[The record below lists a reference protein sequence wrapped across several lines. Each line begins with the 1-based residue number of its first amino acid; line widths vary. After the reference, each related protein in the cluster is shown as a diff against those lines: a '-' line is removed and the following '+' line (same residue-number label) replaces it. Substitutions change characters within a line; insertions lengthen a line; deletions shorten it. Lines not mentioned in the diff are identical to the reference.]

1 MSQVSRLSR
10 GDKRRNDRLTR
21 YRGIVRRDFAVVAI
35 DLASKKQVVAV
46 VDHDSRILA
55 RRTFRCAPTQLA
67 TAIEWSR
74 AQSSAAGFAG
84 IVIACEPTGHRW
96 KTVRDLAAAVGVN
109 MVCVQPIAVARARE
123 TEDFTHDK
131 SDDKDALLIARLT
144 TQLHLYLPELADEQW
159 SRLRHLGVR
168 RSQQLTRRSAAQQQ
182 ARDLLE
188 GAWPHALA
196 AAGQPFKSV
205 TWLAAMTVIDCDP
218 ATLTALGRREDAL
231 VWLREQVRAELPCW
245 GGRRVTTRIL
255 AAIVDAAFTAQT
267 TGEAGA
273 LERAR
278 YALADFG
285 HARTTCAQVEHLMI
299 EVLTGLGLHDLAESI
314 PGVSAVSVAAILAE
328 TGDLT
333 RFDSARAVVKH
344 AGLCPRE
351 NSSGN
356 YRGATRISGRGRPL
370 LRVAAWRAA
379 FAALTHNEVY
389 AARYRHLTSREAN
402 QLNPNQAR
410 VAIAAAL
417 LRQLFVVITT
427 NTAWNPDI
435 AAGRTRPAERTAA

>member
-1 MSQVSRLSR
+1 MSKASRLSR
-10 GDKRRNDRLTR
+10 GDKRRNDRLSR
-21 YRGIVRRDFAVVAI
+21 FRGIVRREFAVVAI
-35 DLASKKQVVAV
+35 DLAARKQVVAV

-55 RRTFRCAPTQLA
+55 RRTFACTPWQLA
-67 TAIEWSR
+67 TAIEWGR
-74 AQSSAAGFAG
+74 TAATAAGFAG
-84 IVIACEPTGHRW
+84 IVVACEPTGHRW
-96 KTVRDLAAAVGVN
+96 KTVRDLAAAVGVDV
-109 MVCVQPIAVARARE
+109 VCVQPIAVARARE

-144 TQLHLYLPELADEQW
+144 TQLDLYLPEHADEQW
-159 SRLRHLGVR
+159 TRLRHLGVR
-168 RSQQLTRRSAAQQQ
+168 RSQQLTRRGAAQQQ
-182 ARDLLE
+182 VRDLLE
-188 GAWPHALA
+188 GAWPHALDC
-196 AAGQPFKSV
+196 AGQPFKSV
-205 TWLAAMTVIDCDP
+205 TWLAAMSVIDCTP
-218 ATLTALGRREDAL
+218 ATLTTLGGREHA
-231 VWLREQVRAELPCW
+231 VAWLREQVRAELPSW
-245 GGRRVTTRIL
+245 GARRVTTRIL
-255 AAIVDAAFTAQT
+255 VAVVDAAFTAQT

-278 YALADFG
+278 YALADFH
-285 HARTTCAQVEHLMI
+285 HARSACEQVESAMI
-299 EVLTGLGLHDLAESI
+299 EVLTGLGLHELAGSI
-314 PGVSAVSVAAILAE
+314 PGVSPVSVAAILAE

-333 RFDSARAVVKH
+333 RFDSARALVKH

-356 YRGATRISGRGRPL
+356 YRGTTRISGRGRPL

-389 AARYRHLTSREAN
+389 ADRYRHLTSRETN

-427 NTAWNPDI
+427 ATPWNPDI